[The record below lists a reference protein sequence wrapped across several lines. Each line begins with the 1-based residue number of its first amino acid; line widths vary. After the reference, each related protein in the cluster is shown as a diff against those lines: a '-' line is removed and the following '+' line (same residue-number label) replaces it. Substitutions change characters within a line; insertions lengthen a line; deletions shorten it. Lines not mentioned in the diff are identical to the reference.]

1 MAQKFYGRIK
11 LSKIDMSKVVTND
24 NQEESIDVVVW
35 LNDDPD
41 QYGNVMSIQQATKK
55 EEKKIYL
62 GNCKKSER

>member
-41 QYGNVMSIQQATKK
+41 QYGNVMSI
-55 EEKKIYL
+55 
-62 GNCKKSER
+62 